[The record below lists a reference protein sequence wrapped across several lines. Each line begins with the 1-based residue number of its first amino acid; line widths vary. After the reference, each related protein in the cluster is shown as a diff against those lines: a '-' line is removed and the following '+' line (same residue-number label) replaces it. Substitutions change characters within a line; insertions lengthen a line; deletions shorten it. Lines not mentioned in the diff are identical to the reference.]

1 MIHVK
6 KHGVILDKT
15 TSSFENEGVF
25 NPGVFQDQN
34 TVHLFYRAVRKGN
47 FSCIGY
53 SKLEGPLKVV
63 ERLKVP
69 IIVSETSEEFQ
80 GVVLIFFMNM
90 LFKKL

>member
-1 MIHVK
+1 M
-6 KHGVILDKT
+6 
-15 TSSFENEGVF
+15 
-25 NPGVFQDQN
+25 
-34 TVHLFYRAVRKGN
+34 HLFYRAVRKGN

-80 GVVLIFFMNM
+80 GVEDPRITKIGNTYYLTYTAYDGINVFGAITFTSAPNIFI
-90 LFKKL
+90 K